1 MTETQP
7 KRRSPLG
14 PFAIINIEASEAADR
29 IYGTILV
36 AAVIAGASS
45 HGEPASYVLG
55 ISSISVLIFYAAH
68 VYATWMSRWAGG
80 HLPARA
86 ALQHAFAHH
95 RGIVVAAIIPL
106 ACVFAGVARWI
117 DDENAVTL
125 ALWMGVV
132 VLFVTG
138 FAAGRRGGRGWFVD
152 IAAGLGAGLLG
163 MVLILLNALIH

>member
-7 KRRSPLG
+7 ERRSPLG
-14 PFAIINIEASEAADR
+14 PFAIINIEPSEAADR

-55 ISSISVLIFYAAH
+55 ISSVSVVIFYAAH
-68 VYATWMSRWAGG
+68 VYATWMSRWVQGAMA
-80 HLPARA
+80 ARA
-86 ALQHAFAHH
+86 ALQHAFVHH
-95 RGIVVAAIIPL
+95 RGILVAAIIPL

-117 DDENAVTL
+117 DDDTAVTL

-138 FAAGRRGGRGWFVD
+138 VAAGRQGGRGWAAD
-152 IAAGLGAGLLG
+152 IAVGLGAGALG
-163 MVLILLNALIH
+163 MVLIFLNALIH

>member
-14 PFAIINIEASEAADR
+14 PFAIINIEATEASDR

-36 AAVIAGASS
+36 SAVIAGASS
-45 HGEPASYVLG
+45 HGEPATYVLA
-55 ISSISVLIFYAAH
+55 IAAVSVVVFYAAH
-68 VYATWMSRWAGG
+68 VYATWLSHWSLG
-80 HLPARA
+80 HLGPRA
-86 ALQHAFAHH
+86 ALAHSFAHH
-95 RGIVVAAIIPL
+95 RGIIVAAIIPL

-117 DDENAVTL
+117 DDDTAVTL

-138 FAAGRRGGRGWFVD
+138 VAAGRRGGRGWAAD
-152 IAAGLGAGLLG
+152 IAVGLGAGALG
-163 MVLILLNALIH
+163 MILILLNTLVH